1 MQQLKHISIA
11 ILLALALASC
21 SLPFAAGPAPT
32 AEPTEAASAAPT
44 PSAAPAPSAAP
55 TAAATAAPSATLPP
69 PSPTVA
75 PTITPEPIDPT
86 PTLAPLAADEREQIF
101 LEAWELV
108 RDNYLYSDYNGLDW
122 QAVRAEFLPKVQATE
137 SPEAFYDLMYELVER
152 LGDEH
157 SRFESPQD
165 VARQQ
170 AEFAGDLKYVG
181 IGAVVRSIDEGGLI
195 LTLAANGPAEQAGIK
210 TRDLILEVEGIP
222 FNDPEAFGPQGPIGK
237 IKGEPGTVV
246 RLKVQTEGEQP
257 REIDVVRQVIPSDAF
272 PRVEGQLLDGNIGL
286 VSIETFY
293 VDNVDGLVR
302 EKIEELLDSGPLN
315 GLIIDVRSNSG
326 GYVHL
331 MRNTLGQFIDGGS
344 FGSTGGRT
352 SNEEQTIPRGQLIE
366 GMLDVPIVVLIGPDS
381 ASAAEMFAAG
391 MQVRNRARIVGLPS
405 AGNTENLFSY
415 NFDDGS
421 RLMLAE
427 AAYRRPDGTL
437 IEGEGVIPDR
447 QVEAD
452 WWRFAPE
459 DDPQIGAAIDEIAA
473 MRDKTIQAGRP

>member
-1 MQQLKHISIA
+1 MQQLKYTLFIA
-11 ILLALALASC
+11 LLGLTLAGC
-21 SLPFAAGPAPT
+21 STPFAAAPISAPPRPT
-32 AEPTEAASAAPT
+32 AVSTQVSIVAPSPT
-44 PSAAPAPSAAP
+44 PPPPPSA
-55 TAAATAAPSATLPP
+55 TVAPSATLPP
-69 PSPTVA
+69 PSPTA
-75 PTITPEPIDPT
+75 PPTVTPEPLEPT
-86 PTLAPLAADEREQIF
+86 PTLAPLAEAEREQVF
-101 LEAWELV
+101 NEAWELV

-122 QAVRAEFLPKVQATE
+122 QAVRAEFLPQVRAAA
-137 SPEAFYDLMYELVER
+137 SPEAFYDLMYQLVER
-152 LGDEH
+152 LGDDH

-181 IGAVVRSIDEGGLI
+181 IGAVVRSVDEGGLI
-195 LTLAANGPAEQAGIK
+195 LTLATNGPAQQAGIK

-222 FNDPEAFGPQGPIGK
+222 FNDPDAFGPQGPIGM
-237 IKGEPGTVV
+237 IKGAPGTVV
-246 RLKVQTEGEQP
+246 RLKVQTTGEEP
-257 REIDVVRQVIPSDAF
+257 REVEAVRQVIPSDAF
-272 PRVEGQLLDGNIGL
+272 PKVEGRRLNDTIGL
-286 VSIETFY
+286 VTIETFY
-293 VDNVDGLVR
+293 VENVDGLVR
-302 EKIEELLDSGPLN
+302 QKVEELLGAGPLD

-352 SNEEQTIPRGQLIE
+352 SNEEQVIPQGQLIE
-366 GMLDVPIVVLIGPDS
+366 GMRDVPIVVLVGPDS

-391 MQVRNRARIVGLPS
+391 MQVRNRARLVGLPS

-415 NFDDGS
+415 AFDDGS

-447 QVEAD
+447 RIEAD

-459 DDPQIGAAIDEIAA
+459 DDPQIGAAIDEIAT
-473 MRDKTIQAGRP
+473 MRDKSTQASK